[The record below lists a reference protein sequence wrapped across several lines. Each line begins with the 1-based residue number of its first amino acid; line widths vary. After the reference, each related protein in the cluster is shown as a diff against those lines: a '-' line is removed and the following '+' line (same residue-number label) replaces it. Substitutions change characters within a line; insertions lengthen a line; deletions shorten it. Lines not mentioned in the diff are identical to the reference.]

1 MGNPECLLMK
11 YERVCRMALAGRNAA
26 QIIQSFRDQPAIV
39 KALRN
44 STDLFEDRASPC
56 DIP

>member
-1 MGNPECLLMK
+1 
-11 YERVCRMALAGRNAA
+11 MALSVRNAA